1 MPKLYEMTNDYVQ
14 LLNMVESGDFT
25 LEEVADTLEG
35 IQGEI
40 DDKLQS
46 TVCVIREMEAEA
58 NKFDEEIKRMSEIK
72 KTYSNTADRLKE
84 YIRFEMEKVGLD
96 KSKGLFSISLGAPS
110 VSTEVSDVDSLP
122 EKYKKVSVSADK
134 TAIGKALKAGEVIEG
149 ASLVEGKRRLTIR

>member
-110 VSTEVSDVDSLP
+110 ISTEVSDVDSLP